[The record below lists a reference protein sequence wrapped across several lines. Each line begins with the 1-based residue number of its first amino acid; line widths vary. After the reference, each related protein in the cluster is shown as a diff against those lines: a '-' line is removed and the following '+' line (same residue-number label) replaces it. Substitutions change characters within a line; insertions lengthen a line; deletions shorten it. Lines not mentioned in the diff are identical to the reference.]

1 MARLDNGPKRPR
13 VPSRL
18 RASLLGLAL
27 LGLCAA
33 ALAAGLV
40 PAPLRSAIIVRS
52 AGYERTFGERQGD
65 AQLVVL
71 SGKSGTA
78 ADDGREMA
86 SVLSRLI
93 GDNRIA
99 GRKVRVQQLEHETTP
114 ATLQALKSSN
124 AEIVYIAKGL
134 ESVVASIPA
143 QENAVKRIIV
153 CASGAD
159 VALGC
164 TLGVEL
170 DGSKPQLVLNLKQA
184 SAAGLRFDPS
194 LLRLARIVK

>member
-1 MARLDNGPKRPR
+1 MAQLVNGPKRRR
-13 VPSRL
+13 VPSWL
-18 RASLLGLAL
+18 RALLPGLAL

-33 ALAAGLV
+33 ALAADLV

-65 AQLVVL
+65 ALLVVVG
-71 SGKSGTA
+71 GKSGAA

-86 SVLSRLI
+86 GVLTKLI

-99 GRKVRVQQLEHETTP
+99 GRKVRVQQLEHETTQT
-114 ATLQALKSSN
+114 TLQALKSSN
-124 AEIVYIAKGL
+124 AEIVYIARGL

-143 QENAVKRIIV
+143 QEGAVKRIIV

-159 VALGC
+159 VAFGC

-184 SAAGLRFDPS
+184 AAAGLRFDPS